1 MCTSNTTLFR
11 CVAAL
16 AALLALAACNFSN
29 DSNPDTT
36 PPPGCLAAATCA
48 TTTEALN
55 PPDQLMGERLF
66 KDTRFG
72 HYFSV
77 NSHGNVNSALAVG
90 ETVVDKVVSSGTPSV
105 LPGPMRGQAVNCL
118 QCHLVQQE
126 LNVKGG
132 GMRTYADFAQ
142 RSPMPARGEDIIHT
156 TGTTPRNAADMVD
169 DVFHGN
175 VDTILHWDAQFGTM
189 ADLVDSTLTGRN
201 FGWLPEEYDQA
212 VHQVAEV
219 IRHDDGAND
228 LARTFSDSLPYATLF
243 ACADSHVPVAY
254 RLPKQYCLDLASA
267 TDDQIESDVSALIA
281 AYVNSLT
288 FSKDDAGNYN
298 GSPYDQF
305 LIANGLPPAPKAG
318 QSTHDYAANLLNS
331 IQALPAPK
339 FVNQGQFQFHDQRP
353 FTFGAKEL
361 RGLLTFLRTANGP
374 LSPTQVNQGGIGNC
388 AACHTPPTFTDF
400 EMHNTGVSQA
410 EYDQV
415 HGQGSFAVLSVPSLS
430 QRDADPNAYLPVTP
444 QHPDASE
451 TFRMAPE
458 ASDPDK
464 ADLGVWNIFANPDF
478 AKRQASLRKFLC
490 AIGSHRFADCGASD
504 AALLDL
510 SLGVFK
516 TRELRDLGDSAPYM
530 HDGQF
535 QTLQDTLKFYQDSG
549 NLARAGK
556 LRNGDPAMQGV
567 ALTDQDVQ
575 DIAAF
580 LAALDEDYSN

>member
-1 MCTSNTTLFR
+1 MRSLYASLICS
-11 CVAAL
+11 AAL
-16 AALLALAACNFSN
+16 VALAACNFSN

-36 PPPGCLAAATCA
+36 PPPGCLTAPTCS

-66 KDTRFG
+66 KDARFG
-72 HYFSV
+72 HFFAA
-77 NSHGNVNSALAVG
+77 NSNGEVNSALPAG
-90 ETVVDKVVSSGTPSV
+90 ETVVAKVVSSGTPSA

-142 RSPMPARGEDIIHT
+142 RSPMPARSEDIIHT
-156 TGTTPRNAADMVD
+156 TGVTPRNAASMVD
-169 DVFHGN
+169 DVFHGDM
-175 VDTILHWDAQFGTM
+175 DTILHWDAQFGSM
-189 ADLVDSTLTGRN
+189 AELVDATLTGRN

-243 ACADSHVPVAY
+243 ACADPHVPVAY
-254 RLPKQYCLDLASA
+254 RLPKQYCLDLTSA
-267 TDDQIESDVSALIA
+267 TDDQIETDVTQLIA

-288 FSKDDAGNYN
+288 FSQDDAGEYN

-305 LIANGLPPAPKAG
+305 LIANGLPRAPAGG
-318 QSTHDYAANLLNS
+318 QDTRTYAANLLKS

-353 FTFGAKEL
+353 FTFGAQEL
-361 RGLLTFLRTANGP
+361 RGLLAFLRTATTP
-374 LSPTQVNQGGIGNC
+374 LNPAQVSQGGIGDC
-388 AACHTPPTFTDF
+388 AACHTPPAFSDF
-400 EMHNTGVSQA
+400 RMHNTGVSQA
-410 EYDQV
+410 EYDAV
-415 HGQGSFAVLSVPSLS
+415 HGQGSFATLNVPALSP
-430 QRDADPNAYLPVTP
+430 RNADPDAYLPVTP
-444 QHPDASE
+444 QHPDATE
-451 TFRMAPE
+451 TFRMAPT

-478 AKRQASLRKFLC
+478 PGRKTSLRKFLC
-490 AIGSHRFADCGASD
+490 AIDTHQFADCGNSD
-504 AALLDL
+504 AALLDR

-516 TRELRDLGDSAPYM
+516 TRTVRDLGDSQPYM

-535 QTLQDTLKFYQDSG
+535 QTLGDALKFYQDSG

-556 LRNGDPAMQGV
+556 LRNGDPAMQDV
-567 ALTDQDVQ
+567 ALTDQDVK
-575 DIAAF
+575 DLAAF

>member
-1 MCTSNTTLFR
+1 MRTHTNLLR
-11 CVAAL
+11 GIVAS

-36 PPPGCLAAATCA
+36 PPPGCLNAASCS

-72 HYFSV
+72 HFFAV
-77 NSHGNVNSALAVG
+77 NSHGNVNSALPVG
-90 ETVVDKVVSSGTPSV
+90 ESVVDKVVSSGTPGT
-105 LPGPMRGQAVNCL
+105 LPGPMRGQSVNCL

-126 LNVKGG
+126 LNVRGG

-142 RSPMPARGEDIIHT
+142 RSPMPVRSEDIIHT

-169 DVFHGN
+169 DVFHGDA
-175 VDTILHWDAQFGTM
+175 DTILHWDAQFGSM
-189 ADLVDSTLTGRN
+189 AELVDATMTGRN

-212 VHQVAEV
+212 VHQVADV
-219 IRHDDGAND
+219 IRKDDGAND

-243 ACADSHVPVAY
+243 ACSDPHIPVAY

-267 TDDQIESDVSALIA
+267 TDDQIETDVTQLIA

-288 FSKDDAGNYN
+288 FSQDDAGEYD

-305 LIANGLPPAPKAG
+305 LIANGLPRAPAAG
-318 QSTHDYAANLLNS
+318 QDTHSYAANLLKA
-331 IQALPAPK
+331 IQALPQPK
-339 FVNQGQFQFHDQRP
+339 FVNQGRFQFHDQRP
-353 FTFGAKEL
+353 FTFGAQEL
-361 RGLLTFLRTANGP
+361 RGLVAFLRTSQTP
-374 LSPTQVNQGGIGNC
+374 LNPNQAAQGGIGNC
-388 AACHTPPTFTDF
+388 AACHTPPAFTDF
-400 EMHNTGVSQA
+400 RMHNTGVSQA
-410 EYDQV
+410 EYDAV
-415 HGQGSFAVLSVPSLS
+415 HGQGSFAVLSVPDLS
-430 QRDADPNAYLPVTP
+430 QRNADPNAYLPVTA

-451 TFRMAPE
+451 TFRMAPT

-478 AKRQASLRKFLC
+478 AGRKASLRKFLC
-490 AIGSHRFADCGASD
+490 AIDSHQFADCSASD
-504 AALLDL
+504 ASLLDR
-510 SLGVFK
+510 SLAVFK
-516 TRELRDLGDSAPYM
+516 TRELRDLGDSQPYM
-530 HDGQF
+530 HNGQF
-535 QTLQDTLKFYQDSG
+535 QTLEDALKFYQQSG
-549 NLARAGK
+549 QLARAGK
-556 LRNGDPAMQGV
+556 LRNGDPAMQDV